1 MVKYQNK
8 YRIIINVDTR
18 LDIDNSNVLNTIL
31 SVVHIQLNKITF
43 VLVIIMKFKQVE
55 GSSTDVLLNPI

>member
-55 GSSTDVLLNPI
+55 KSSTDVLLNPI